1 MQKLKLLLVDDEVNI
16 LKSYV
21 RALRNEPYEISTAN
35 SAEEAL
41 KLVVADH
48 FDVIIS
54 DFRMPGMNGVEF
66 FRKVR
71 QIDRSIIRVILSG
84 YADESVVDQALVEQE
99 VLKYLLKPITNDQL
113 RDEVRNCFELSKN
126 QKE

>member
-99 VLKYLLKPITNDQL
+99 VLKYLLKPITNEQL
-113 RDEVRNCFELSKN
+113 RDEVRNCFELRK
-126 QKE
+126 KREG